1 MRHGGQILI
10 DQLALNGIQKVFC
23 VPGESYLAALDGLY
37 QSNSIETII
46 CRQEGGAAM
55 MAEAYGK
62 MTNLPGICFCTRG
75 PGATN
80 ASAGVH
86 VAMQDSTPMILFV
99 GQVAGSMAEREAFQ
113 EIDYRRMYGD
123 LAKWIGQIDKIER
136 IPEYVS
142 HAFHT
147 AMTGRPGPVVLAL
160 PEDMLS
166 SYAEVENARPAQPA
180 KAKISLED
188 ITALQDHLQQ
198 ADKPLMIVGGP
209 AWSAQAQAQ
218 LMSFAERVNI
228 PVAAAFRYQDYMDN
242 RHPNYVGDVGIAI
255 DPNLARRVRETDL
268 LIAFGPR
275 LGEMTTSGY
284 SLVDIP
290 NPKQKLIHIHPGAE
304 ELGRVYRP
312 DMSINASLGSV
323 AASLEEITG
332 LDPEKWD
339 NWTRAAR
346 KDYETYC
353 QLLETPGDVKFEQI
367 VNHVSKYV
375 PDDAIITN
383 GAGNYAGFVRRYH
396 QYRNF
401 RTQLAPT
408 SGSMGYALPSA
419 IAGKL
424 AKPGVPVICFTG
436 DGDFMMTCQE
446 LATAVQYN
454 IPVIII
460 LANNGTYGTIR
471 MHQEREY
478 PDRISGTQLNNPDF
492 AAMAT
497 SFGAH
502 GETVR
507 KTADFEVAFARA
519 LDSNRPALINCL
531 IEAEAIT
538 PQTTLTKIRETVK
551 KSRSND

>member
-10 DQLALNGIQKVFC
+10 DQLALNGIDRVFC

-86 VAMQDSTPMILFV
+86 VAMQDSTPMILFI

-113 EIDYRRMYGD
+113 EIDFRRMFGD
-123 LAKWIGQIDKIER
+123 MAKWIGQIDRIER

-166 SYAEVENARPAQPA
+166 SHADVEDARPAQPA
-180 KAKISLED
+180 QAKIGNED
-188 ITALQDHLQQ
+188 LCTLQSHLQQ
-198 ADKPLMIVGGP
+198 ASEPLIIIGGP
-209 AWSAQAQAQ
+209 AWTSEAQAQ
-218 LMSFAERVNI
+218 LMAFAGRVNI

-242 RHPNYVGDVGIAI
+242 RHPSYVGDVGIGI
-255 DPNLARRVRETDL
+255 DPKLAQRVRDTDL

-312 DMSINASLGSV
+312 DMAINASLASV
-323 AASLEEITG
+323 AASLEKITG
-332 LDPEKWD
+332 LDPDRWAG
-339 NWTRAAR
+339 WTRAAR
-346 KDYETYC
+346 ADYEAYC
-353 QLLETPGDVKFEQI
+353 QLLETPGEVKFEQI
-367 VNHVSKYV
+367 VNHVSNV
-375 PDDAIITN
+375 LPDDAVITN

-396 QYRNF
+396 QYRNY

-408 SGSMGYALPSA
+408 SGSMGYGVPAA

-424 AKPGVPVICFTG
+424 ARPQIPVICYTG

-454 IPVIII
+454 IPIIII

-478 PDRISGTQLNNPDF
+478 PDRVSGTSLSNPDF

-507 KTADFEVAFARA
+507 KTDDFNDAFQRA
-519 LDSNRPALINCL
+519 MVSGKPALINCL
-531 IEAEAIT
+531 IEADAIT
-538 PQTTLTKIRETVK
+538 PQTTLTKITAFAK
-551 KSRSND
+551 KST

>member
-10 DQLALNGIQKVFC
+10 DQLALNGIDRIFC

-86 VAMQDSTPMILFV
+86 VAMQDSTPMILFI

-113 EIDYRRMYGD
+113 EIDFRRMYGD
-123 LAKWIGQIDKIER
+123 MAKWIGQIDRIER

-166 SYAEVENARPAQPA
+166 SHAEVEDARPAQPA
-180 KAKISLED
+180 QAKISDED
-188 ITALQDHLQQ
+188 ILALQGHLQQ
-198 ADKPLMIVGGP
+198 ASEPLIVIGGP
-209 AWSAQAQAQ
+209 AWSSVAQTQ
-218 LMSFAERVNI
+218 LMAFAERVNI

-242 RHPNYVGDVGIAI
+242 RHPNYVGDVGIGI
-255 DPNLARRVRETDL
+255 DPKLAKRVTETDL

-312 DMSINASLGSV
+312 DMAINASLRSV
-323 AASLEEITG
+323 AASLEKITG
-332 LDPEKWD
+332 LDPEKCAG
-339 NWTRAAR
+339 WTQAAR
-346 KDYETYC
+346 ADYETYC
-353 QLLETPGDVKFEQI
+353 QLLETPGEVKFEQI
-367 VNHVSKYV
+367 VAHVSASL

-383 GAGNYAGFVRRYH
+383 GAGNYAGFMRRYH
-396 QYRNF
+396 QYRNY

-408 SGSMGYALPSA
+408 SGSMGYGLPAA

-424 AKPGVPVICFTG
+424 ARPQVPVICYTG

-454 IPVIII
+454 IPIIII

-478 PDRISGTQLNNPDF
+478 PDRVSGTSLNNPDF
-492 AAMAT
+492 AAMAV

-507 KTADFEVAFARA
+507 KTADFEGAFSRA
-519 LDSNRPALINCL
+519 LNSNKPALINCL
-531 IEAEAIT
+531 IEADAIT
-538 PQTTLTKIRETVK
+538 PQTTLTKITEIAK
-551 KSRSND
+551 KLP

>member
-10 DQLALNGIQKVFC
+10 DQLALNGIDRVFC

-37 QSNSIETII
+37 QSNSMETII

-62 MTNLPGICFCTRG
+62 MTNRPGICFCTRG

-86 VAMQDSTPMILFV
+86 VAMQDSTPMILFI

-113 EIDYRRMYGD
+113 EIDFRRMYGD
-123 LAKWIGQIDKIER
+123 MAKWIGQIDRIER

-166 SYAEVENARPAQPA
+166 SHADVEDARPAQPA
-180 KAKISLED
+180 QAKISDED
-188 ITALQDHLQQ
+188 IAALQAHLQQ
-198 ADKPLMIVGGP
+198 AREPLIIIGGP
-209 AWSAQAQAQ
+209 AWSSEAQAQ
-218 LMSFAERVNI
+218 LMAFAERVNI

-242 RHPNYVGDVGIAI
+242 RHPNYVGDVGIGI
-255 DPNLARRVRETDL
+255 DPKLAQRVRQTDL

-284 SLVDIP
+284 SLVNIP

-312 DMSINASLGSV
+312 DMAINASLASV
-323 AASLEEITG
+323 AASLEKITD
-332 LDPEKWD
+332 LDAEKWSG
-339 NWTRAAR
+339 WTKTARA
-346 KDYETYC
+346 DYETYC
-353 QLLETPGDVKFEQI
+353 QLLETPGEVKFEQI
-367 VNHVSKYV
+367 VNHVNNVV
-375 PDDAIITN
+375 PDGAIITN

-396 QYRNF
+396 QYRNY

-408 SGSMGYALPSA
+408 SGSMGYGVPAA

-424 AKPGVPVICFTG
+424 AQPQVPVICYTG

-454 IPVIII
+454 IPIIII

-478 PDRISGTQLNNPDF
+478 PDRVSGTSLNNPDF

-507 KTADFEVAFARA
+507 KTVDFEGAFSRA
-519 LDSNRPALINCL
+519 LNSNKPALINCL
-531 IEAEAIT
+531 IEADAIT
-538 PQTTLTKIRETVK
+538 PQTTLAKIKKMATKTQ
-551 KSRSND
+551 

>member
-10 DQLALNGIQKVFC
+10 DQLALNGIEKVFC

-37 QSNSIETII
+37 QSNSIKTII

-62 MTNLPGICFCTRG
+62 MTGQPGICFCTRG

-123 LAKWIGQIDKIER
+123 LAKWIGQIDRIER

-147 AMTGRPGPVVLAL
+147 ALTGRPGPVVLAL

-166 SYAEVENARPAQPA
+166 VRSEVRDAKPANPAE
-180 KAKISLED
+180 AKISAED
-188 ITALQDHLQQ
+188 IATLEGHLKQ
-198 ADKPLMIVGGP
+198 AKKPLLIVGGP
-209 AWSAQAQAQ
+209 GWSADAQAQ
-218 LMSFAERVNI
+218 LMAFAGRINI

-242 RHPNYVGDVGIAI
+242 RHPCYVGDVGIAI
-255 DPNLARRVRETDL
+255 DPKLAKRVRETDL

-284 SLVDIP
+284 SLVGIP
-290 NPKQKLIHIHPGAE
+290 DPKQKLIHIHPGAE

-312 DMSINASLGSV
+312 DMAINASLRSV
-323 AASLEEITG
+323 AAGLEKIDG
-332 LDPEKWD
+332 IDPEKWAH
-339 NWTRAAR
+339 WTRSAR
-346 KDYETYC
+346 RDYEIYC

-367 VNHVSKYV
+367 VHHVSTHV
-375 PDDAIITN
+375 PDNAIITN

-408 SGSMGYALPSA
+408 SGSMGYAVPSA

-424 AKPGVPVICFTG
+424 ARPDIPVICFTG

-460 LANNGTYGTIR
+460 IANNGTFGTIR

-478 PDRISGTQLNNPDF
+478 PERISGTALTNPDF
-492 AAMAT
+492 AAMAE

-502 GETVR
+502 GETVQ
-507 KTADFEVAFARA
+507 KTAEFEGAFTRA
-519 LDSNRPALINCL
+519 LNAGRPAVINCM
-531 IEAEAIT
+531 IEADAIT
-538 PQTTLTKIRETVK
+538 PQTTLTKIRENAKASVK
-551 KSRSND
+551 ND

>member
-10 DQLALNGIQKVFC
+10 DQLSLNGIQKVFC

-62 MTNLPGICFCTRG
+62 MTGLPGICFSRG

-123 LAKWIGQIDKIER
+123 LAKWIGQIDHIER

-166 SYAEVENARPAQPA
+166 SYAEVEDARPAQPA
-180 KAKISLED
+180 QAKISLED
-188 ITALQDHLQQ
+188 ITELQGHLRQ

-209 AWSAQAQAQ
+209 GWSAQAQTQ
-218 LMSFAERVNI
+218 LMAFAERVNI

-323 AASLEEITG
+323 AASLEKITD
-332 LDPEKWD
+332 LDPEKWAD
-339 NWTRAAR
+339 WTGTAR
-346 KDYETYC
+346 RDYEAYC

-367 VNHVSKYV
+367 VNHVSNWA

-396 QYRNF
+396 QYRGY
-401 RTQLAPT
+401 RSQLAPT

-424 AKPGVPVICFTG
+424 ARPDVPVICYTG

-446 LATAVQYN
+446 LATAVQYD
-454 IPVIII
+454 IPIIII

-492 AAMAT
+492 SAMAT

-507 KTADFEVAFARA
+507 KTADFEAAFARA
-519 LDSNRPALINCL
+519 LKSGKPALINCL

-538 PQTTLTKIRETVK
+538 PQTTLSKIREIAK
-551 KSRSND
+551 KIAK

>member
-23 VPGESYLAALDGLY
+23 VPGESYLAALDGLHK
-37 QSNSIETII
+37 SNSIETII

-55 MAEAYGK
+55 MAEAFGK
-62 MTNLPGICFCTRG
+62 MNNLPGICFVTRG

-86 VAMQDSTPMILFV
+86 VAMQDSTPMILFI

-123 LAKWIGQIDKIER
+123 LAKWIGQIDRIDR
-136 IPEYVS
+136 IPEYIS

-166 SYAEVENARPAQPA
+166 SCAEVEDAKPARPAE
-180 KAKISLED
+180 AKISRED
-188 ITALQDHLQQ
+188 LSALASHLQQ
-198 ADKPLMIVGGP
+198 ADKPLIIVGGP
-209 AWSAQAQAQ
+209 LWSSEAQAHLMAFAQ
-218 LMSFAERVNI
+218 RVKI

-255 DPNLARRVRETDL
+255 DPKLAKCIHESDL
-268 LIAFGPR
+268 IVAFGPR

-284 SLVDIP
+284 TLFDIP

-304 ELGRVYRP
+304 ELGSVYRP
-312 DMSINASLGSV
+312 DMSINASLQSV
-323 AASLEEITG
+323 AANLKDITVSNSA
-332 LDPEKWD
+332 KWAE
-339 NWTRAAR
+339 WTRMAR
-346 KDYETYC
+346 SNYEAYC
-353 QLLETPGDVKFEQI
+353 QVLETPGDVKFEQI
-367 VNHVSKYV
+367 VDHVSKTV

-383 GAGNYAGFVRRYH
+383 GAGNYAGFVRKYH

-408 SGSMGYALPSA
+408 SGSMGYALPAA
-419 IAGKL
+419 IAGKI
-424 AKPGVPVICFTG
+424 AKPDVPVICYTG

-446 LATAVQYN
+446 LATAVQYKV
-454 IPVIII
+454 PVIII
-460 LANNGTYGTIR
+460 LANNGTFGTIR

-478 PDRISGTQLNNPDF
+478 PDRVSGTNLQNPDF
-492 AAMAT
+492 AAMAI

-507 KTADFEVAFARA
+507 KTEDFAPAFARA
-519 LDSNRPALINCL
+519 LAANKPALINC
-531 IEAEAIT
+531 IIDAEAIT
-538 PQTTLTKIRETVK
+538 PQTTLTKITQAAK
-551 KSRSND
+551 MSD

>member
-10 DQLALNGIQKVFC
+10 DQLTLNGIDRVFC

-86 VAMQDSTPMILFV
+86 VAMQDSTPMILFI

-113 EIDYRRMYGD
+113 EIDFRRMYGD
-123 LAKWIGQIDKIER
+123 MAKWIGQIDRIER

-166 SYAEVENARPAQPA
+166 SHAEVEDARPAQPA
-180 KAKISLED
+180 QAKISAED
-188 ITALQDHLQQ
+188 LSALQSHLQQ
-198 ADKPLMIVGGP
+198 ASQPLIIVGGP
-209 AWSAQAQAQ
+209 AWTSDAQAQ
-218 LMSFAERVNI
+218 LMAFAERVNI

-242 RHPNYVGDVGIAI
+242 RHANYVGDVGIGI
-255 DPNLARRVRETDL
+255 DPKLAQRVRETDL

-312 DMSINASLGSV
+312 DMAINASLRSV
-323 AASLEEITG
+323 AASLEKIID
-332 LDPEKWD
+332 LDQSKWAG
-339 NWTRAAR
+339 WTRAAR
-346 KDYETYC
+346 ADYEAYC
-353 QLLETPGDVKFEQI
+353 QLLETPGEVKFEQI
-367 VNHVSKYV
+367 VNHVSNIL

-396 QYRNF
+396 QYRTY

-408 SGSMGYALPSA
+408 SGSMGYGVPAA

-424 AKPGVPVICFTG
+424 VRPQVPVICYTG

-446 LATAVQYN
+446 LATAVQYD
-454 IPVIII
+454 IPIIII

-478 PDRISGTQLNNPDF
+478 PDRVSGTSLKNPDF

-502 GETVR
+502 GETVL
-507 KTADFEVAFARA
+507 KTADFKSAFQRA
-519 LDSNRPALINCL
+519 MDSGKPALINCL

-538 PQTTLTKIRETVK
+538 PQTTLTKITGLAK
-551 KSRSND
+551 QSP

>member
-10 DQLALNGIQKVFC
+10 DQLALNGIDKVFC

-86 VAMQDSTPMILFV
+86 VAMQDSTPMILFI

-113 EIDYRRMYGD
+113 EIDFRRMYGD
-123 LAKWIGQIDKIER
+123 LAKWIGQIDRIER

-166 SYAEVENARPAQPA
+166 SFAEVEDARPAKPA
-180 KAKISLED
+180 QAKMSQED
-188 ITALQDHLQQ
+188 ISELTSHLEQS
-198 ADKPLMIVGGP
+198 DNPLMIVGGP
-209 AWSAQAQAQ
+209 AWSADAQAQ
-218 LMSFAERVNI
+218 VMAFAKRVNI
-228 PVAAAFRYQDYMDN
+228 PVAAAFRYQDYIDN
-242 RHPNYVGDVGIAI
+242 RHPSYVGDVGIGI
-255 DPNLARRVRETDL
+255 DPKLARRVRETDL

-284 SLVDIP
+284 SLIDIP

-304 ELGRVYRP
+304 ELGRVYRA
-312 DMSINASLGSV
+312 DMSINASLRSV
-323 AASLEEITG
+323 AASLEKITG
-332 LDPEKWD
+332 LDPEKWAD
-339 NWTRAAR
+339 WTRNAR
-346 KDYETYC
+346 ADYEAYC
-353 QLLETPGDVKFEQI
+353 QLLETPGDVKFEQ
-367 VNHVSKYV
+367 VVSHVSNSV

-408 SGSMGYALPSA
+408 SGSMGYAVPSA

-424 AKPGVPVICFTG
+424 ARPDVPVICYTG

-454 IPVIII
+454 IPIVII

-492 AAMAT
+492 AAMAN

-502 GETVR
+502 SETVR
-507 KTADFEVAFARA
+507 KTAEFADAFSRA
-519 LDSNRPALINCL
+519 LNSGKPALINCM

-538 PQTTLTKIRETVK
+538 PQTTLTKIKEIAQKT
-551 KSRSND
+551 S

>member
-10 DQLALNGIQKVFC
+10 DQLALNGIDRVFC

-86 VAMQDSTPMILFV
+86 VAMQDSTPMILFI

-113 EIDYRRMYGD
+113 EIDFRRMYGD
-123 LAKWIGQIDKIER
+123 MAKWIGQIDRIER

-166 SYAEVENARPAQPA
+166 SHADVEDARPAQPA
-180 KAKISLED
+180 QAKISDED
-188 ITALQDHLQQ
+188 ICTLQSHLQQ
-198 ADKPLMIVGGP
+198 ASKPLMVVGGP
-209 AWSAQAQAQ
+209 AWTSDAQAQ
-218 LMSFAERVNI
+218 LMAFAERVNM

-242 RHPNYVGDVGIAI
+242 RHPSYVGDVGIGI
-255 DPNLARRVRETDL
+255 DPKLARRVGETDL

-290 NPKQKLIHIHPGAE
+290 NPKQKLIHIHAGAE

-312 DMSINASLGSV
+312 DMAINASLRSV
-323 AASLEEITG
+323 AASLEKITS
-332 LDPEKWD
+332 LDCEKWAG
-339 NWTRAAR
+339 WTKAAR
-346 KDYETYC
+346 ADYEAYC
-353 QLLETPGDVKFEQI
+353 QLLDTPGEVKFEQI
-367 VNHVSKYV
+367 VNHVSNSL

-396 QYRNF
+396 QYRNY

-408 SGSMGYALPSA
+408 SGSMGYGVPAA

-424 AKPGVPVICFTG
+424 ARPQVPVICYTG

-454 IPVIII
+454 IPIIII

-478 PDRISGTQLNNPDF
+478 PDRISGTSLNNPDF

-507 KTADFEVAFARA
+507 ATADFEGALARA
-519 LDSNRPALINCL
+519 MASGKPALINCL
-531 IEAEAIT
+531 IEADAIT
-538 PQTTLTKIRETVK
+538 PQTTLTKITEFAK
-551 KSRSND
+551 KST

>member
-10 DQLALNGIQKVFC
+10 DQLALNGIRHVFC

-55 MAEAYGK
+55 MAEAYAK
-62 MTNLPGICFCTRG
+62 MTNMPGICFCTRG

-86 VAMQDSTPMILFV
+86 VAMQDSSPMILFV

-123 LAKWIGQIDKIER
+123 MAKWIGQIDSIER

-166 SYAEVENARPAQPA
+166 SYAEVEDARPALPA
-180 KAKISLED
+180 QAKISDED
-188 ITALQDHLQQ
+188 IKALEGHLRQSNT
-198 ADKPLMIVGGP
+198 PLMIVGGP
-209 AWSAQAQAQ
+209 AWSSDAQAQ
-218 LMSFAERVNI
+218 LMAFAERVNI

-255 DPNLARRVRETDL
+255 DPKLAKRVRETDL

-284 SLVDIP
+284 SLIDIP
-290 NPKQKLIHIHPGAE
+290 SPKQKLIHIHPGAE
-304 ELGRVYRP
+304 ELGRVYRA
-312 DMSINASLGSV
+312 DMSINASLRSV
-323 AASLEEITG
+323 AANLDKITG
-332 LDPEKWD
+332 LNPDKWSD
-339 NWTRAAR
+339 WTREAR
-346 KDYETYC
+346 ADYEAFC
-353 QLLETPGDVKFEQI
+353 VPLETPGDVKFEQI
-367 VNHVSKYV
+367 VTHVSNLV
-375 PDDAIITN
+375 DDDAIITN
-383 GAGNYAGFVRRYH
+383 GAGNYAGFVRKYH
-396 QYRNF
+396 QYRHY

-419 IAGKL
+419 IAGKI
-424 AKPGVPVICFTG
+424 AKPDVRVICFTG

-454 IPVIII
+454 VAIIII

-478 PDRISGTQLNNPDF
+478 PDRVSGTQLNNPDF
-492 AAMAT
+492 AAMAI

-507 KTADFEVAFARA
+507 KTEEFEVAFERA
-519 LDSNRPALINCL
+519 LASNKPALIDCL
-531 IEAEAIT
+531 IEADAIT
-538 PQTTLTKIRETVK
+538 PQITLTKITEMAK
-551 KSRSND
+551 KTTKCF

>member
-10 DQLALNGIQKVFC
+10 DQLALNGTQKVFC

-62 MTNLPGICFCTRG
+62 MTNQPGICFCTRG

-86 VAMQDSTPMILFV
+86 VAMQDSTPMILFI

-123 LAKWIGQIDKIER
+123 MAKWIGQIDRIER
-136 IPEYVS
+136 IPEYIS

-166 SYAEVENARPAQPA
+166 SFAEVEDARPALPA
-180 KAKISLED
+180 EAKISTTD
-188 ITALQDHLQQ
+188 IQQLQDHLKQ
-198 ADKPLMIVGGP
+198 ADNPLMIVGGP
-209 AWSAQAQAQ
+209 AWSSDARTQ
-218 LMSFAERVNI
+218 LMTFAQRVNI

-242 RHPNYVGDVGIAI
+242 RHPNYVGDVGISI
-255 DPNLARRVRETDL
+255 DPKLAKRVRETDL

-290 NPKQKLIHIHPGAE
+290 NPRQKLIHIHPGAE
-304 ELGRVYRP
+304 ELGRVYRA
-312 DMSINASLGSV
+312 DMSINASLRSV
-323 AASLEEITG
+323 AAGLESITD
-332 LDPEKWD
+332 LDPSKWAD
-339 NWTRAAR
+339 WTQSAR
-346 KDYETYC
+346 TDYETYC

-367 VNHVSKYV
+367 VNHVSNHV
-375 PDDAIITN
+375 SDDAIITN

-424 AKPGVPVICFTG
+424 ARPDVPVICYTG

-446 LATAVQYN
+446 LATAVQYD

-460 LANNGTYGTIR
+460 LANNGTFGTIR

-478 PDRISGTQLNNPDF
+478 PDRISGTGLKNPDF

-507 KTADFEVAFARA
+507 QTADFEGAFARA
-519 LDSNRPALINCL
+519 LASGKPALINCF

-538 PQTTLTKIRETVK
+538 PQTTLSSITNTAKNT
-551 KSRSND
+551 

>member
-10 DQLALNGIQKVFC
+10 DQLALNGIDKVFC

-37 QSNSIETII
+37 QSSSIETII

-62 MTNLPGICFCTRG
+62 MTNLPGVCFVTRG

-86 VAMQDSTPMILFV
+86 VAMQDSTPMILFI

-113 EIDYRRMYGD
+113 EIDFRRMYGE
-123 LAKWIGQIDKIER
+123 LAKWVGQIDQIER

-166 SYAEVENARPAQPA
+166 SHADVEDARPAQPA
-180 KAKISLED
+180 QAKISLDD
-188 ITALQDHLQQ
+188 ISALEGHLQQ
-198 ADKPLMIVGGP
+198 SEKPLMIVGGP
-209 AWSAQAQAQ
+209 AWSMQAQGQ
-218 LMSFAERVNI
+218 LMIFAERVNI
-228 PVAAAFRYQDYMDN
+228 PVASAFRYQDYIDN
-242 RHPNYVGDVGIAI
+242 RHSNYVGDVGIGI
-255 DPNLARRVRETDL
+255 DPKLAKRIIETDL

-284 SLVDIP
+284 SLIDIP
-290 NPKQKLIHIHPGAE
+290 SPKQKLVHIHPGAE

-312 DMSINASLGSV
+312 DMAINASLTSV
-323 AASLEEITG
+323 AASLEKITG
-332 LDPEKWD
+332 LAPQKWAG
-339 NWTRAAR
+339 WTAAAR
-346 KDYETYC
+346 ADYEAYC
-353 QLLETPGDVKFEQI
+353 QVLETPGDVKFEQI
-367 VNHVSKYV
+367 VKHVSNSV
-375 PDDAIITN
+375 PDDAIVTN

-396 QYRNF
+396 QYRKY

-408 SGSMGYALPSA
+408 SGSMGYGVPAA

-424 AKPGVPVICFTG
+424 ARPQAPVICYTG

-454 IPVIII
+454 IPIIII

-471 MHQEREY
+471 MHQERDY
-478 PDRISGTQLNNPDF
+478 PERISGTGLKNPDF
-492 AAMAT
+492 AAMAA

-507 KTADFEVAFARA
+507 KTADFEGAFTRA
-519 LDSNRPALINCL
+519 QNSNRPALINCL
-531 IEAEAIT
+531 IDADAIT
-538 PQTTLTKIRETVK
+538 PQTTLTKIRALAK
-551 KSRSND
+551 KSLQSI

>member
-10 DQLALNGIQKVFC
+10 DQLSLNGIKKVFC

-62 MTNLPGICFCTRG
+62 MTGLPGICFCTRG

-123 LAKWIGQIDKIER
+123 LAKWIGQIDRIER

-166 SYAEVENARPAQPA
+166 SYAEVEDAKPAQPA
-180 KAKISLED
+180 QAKISLED
-188 ITALQDHLQQ
+188 IAALQDHLQQ
-198 ADKPLMIVGGP
+198 ADKPLMIIGGP
-209 AWSAQAQAQ
+209 GWSAEAQAQ
-218 LMSFAERVNI
+218 LMAFAERVNI

-255 DPNLARRVRETDL
+255 DPKLARRVRETDL

-323 AASLEEITG
+323 AAGLEKITG
-332 LDPEKWD
+332 LEPEKWTD
-339 NWTRAAR
+339 WTQAAR
-346 KDYETYC
+346 SDYEAYC
-353 QLLETPGDVKFEQI
+353 QLLETPGNVKFEQI
-367 VNHVSKYV
+367 VNHVSNWA

-396 QYRNF
+396 QYRNY
-401 RTQLAPT
+401 RSQLAPT

-424 AKPGVPVICFTG
+424 ARPDVPVICYTG

-478 PDRISGTQLNNPDF
+478 PNRISGTQLNNPDF

-507 KTADFEVAFARA
+507 KTADFEAAFSRA

-538 PQTTLTKIRETVK
+538 PQTALTKIREIAEK
-551 KSRSND
+551 PSLNR

>member
-10 DQLALNGIQKVFC
+10 DQLALNGIDRVFC

-86 VAMQDSTPMILFV
+86 VAMQDSTPMILFI

-113 EIDYRRMYGD
+113 EIDFRRMYGD
-123 LAKWIGQIDKIER
+123 MAKWIGQIDRIER

-166 SYAEVENARPAQPA
+166 SHAEVEDARPAQPA
-180 KAKISLED
+180 QPKISDED
-188 ITALQDHLQQ
+188 LCALQSHLQQ
-198 ADKPLMIVGGP
+198 ASEPLIIIGGP
-209 AWSAQAQAQ
+209 AWTSEAQAQ
-218 LMSFAERVNI
+218 LMAFAERVNI

-242 RHPNYVGDVGIAI
+242 RHPSYVGDVGIGI
-255 DPNLARRVRETDL
+255 DPKLAKRVAETDL

-284 SLVDIP
+284 SLVAIP

-312 DMSINASLGSV
+312 DMAINASLASV
-323 AASLEEITG
+323 AASLEKITD
-332 LDPEKWD
+332 LDCEKWSG
-339 NWTRAAR
+339 WTRAAR
-346 KDYETYC
+346 ADYETYC
-353 QLLETPGDVKFEQI
+353 QLLETPGEVKFEQI
-367 VNHVSKYV
+367 VNHVSNTL

-396 QYRNF
+396 QYRNY

-408 SGSMGYALPSA
+408 SGSMGYGVPAA

-424 AKPGVPVICFTG
+424 ARPQVPVICYTG

-454 IPVIII
+454 IPIIII

-478 PDRISGTQLNNPDF
+478 PDRVSGTSLSNPDF
-492 AAMAT
+492 AAMAI

-502 GETVR
+502 GETVQ
-507 KTADFEVAFARA
+507 TTDDFEDAFSRA
-519 LDSNRPALINCL
+519 LNSNKPALINCL
-531 IEAEAIT
+531 IEADAIT
-538 PQTTLTKIRETVK
+538 PQTTLTKITEFAK
-551 KSRSND
+551 KSH